1 MVTFTENVQSSALQ
15 WLIMVIEC
23 ID

>member
-1 MVTFTENVQSSALQ
+1 MVTFAENVQSSALQ